1 MPPEPARPGGDT
13 PERGQAEPDQHERGR
28 SEPARTSGGSARGSN
43 ALLTV
48 EAATKVY
55 GRIVACDAI
64 SLAVDSGEIR
74 GLLGQNGAG
83 KSTLMKMVS
92 GVVHPDG
99 GRVLLE
105 GGELPPGD
113 PIAALEA
120 GIGMVHQHFSLV
132 GALTVWENVALGER
146 GRVRSSEAIQR
157 VVEIG
162 ERYGLPIDP
171 RARVEDLSPAQRQ
184 RVEIIK
190 CLRQDPRLIILDEPT
205 SVLTSQE
212 SRVLFEVLREM
223 VNQRGCAVVLISH
236 RLEEILRATDRV
248 TVLRDGRAIS
258 TIATGSA
265 TAASLANEMLGR
277 EASLEEEGAAIG
289 LVTVAE
295 RRDPDGAHEQ
305 HAGPAHRTESP
316 AAPCDADQAAAL
328 QVENVSARGP
338 DGRRLLEGLSL
349 SVRSGEILG
358 VAGVEGNGQDALVE
372 LLSGLLAPDAGRVMV
387 SGREIPL
394 GRPDPRSSIGVI
406 PADRRESGSVLGMTV
421 AENLM
426 LNQLDRV
433 MRRGVIMSRLLR
445 RRAGELIRQF
455 DIAAASLDAPM
466 WSLSGGNQ
474 QRVVLARELSRNP
487 DVLLAAQPTQGLD
500 VGAIEDMWARLNSV
514 ARDGTAVLLI
524 STELDEILALADRID
539 VIHRGTIV
547 GSMDSA
553 AVDHERLG
561 LMMGGHAA

>member
-13 PERGQAEPDQHERGR
+13 PEGIQAEPGQHERAR
-28 SEPARTSGGSARGSN
+28 SEPDQSPNGSVRGSN

-48 EAATKVY
+48 EGATKVY
-55 GRIVACDAI
+55 GRIVACDAV
-64 SLAVDSGEIR
+64 SLAVKSGEIR

-92 GVVHPDG
+92 GVVRPDG
-99 GRVLLE
+99 GQVLLD
-105 GGELPPGD
+105 GNQLPPGD

-132 GALTVWENVALGER
+132 SALTVWENVALGER
-146 GRVRSSEAIQR
+146 GRIRSSEAIER

-205 SVLTSQE
+205 SVLTTQE
-212 SRVLFEVLREM
+212 SRVLFDVLREM

-258 TIATGSA
+258 TIATGAA

-277 EASLEEEGAAIG
+277 EASLEAEGAAIG
-289 LVTVAE
+289 LLGVQE
-295 RRDPDGAHEQ
+295 RRGLGEAEEEPAEPAGRAESSSAPSGAE
-305 HAGPAHRTESP
+305 PAV
-316 AAPCDADQAAAL
+316 AL
-328 QVENVSARGP
+328 EVENVSARGP

-349 SVRSGEILG
+349 SVGRGEILG

-372 LLSGLLAPDAGRVMV
+372 LLSGLLAPDAGRVTV

-394 GRPDPRSSIGVI
+394 GRPDRHSTIGVI
-406 PADRRESGSVLGMTV
+406 PSDRRESGSVLGMTV
-421 AENLM
+421 AENLV
-426 LNQLDRV
+426 LNQMDRV
-433 MRRGVIMSRLLR
+433 MRRGVIMPRLLR

-455 DIAAASLDAPM
+455 DIAAASTDAPM

-474 QRVVLARELSRNP
+474 QRVVLARELSRHP

-500 VGAIEDMWARLNSV
+500 VGAIEDMWARLRDV

-561 LMMGGHAA
+561 LMMGGRTA

>member
-1 MPPEPARPGGDT
+1 MPPEPANPGDEA
-13 PERGQAEPDQHERGR
+13 PEEAQAEPDQHEPGR
-28 SEPARTSGGSARGSN
+28 SEPEQSPNASAREPR

-48 EAATKVY
+48 ERATKVY
-55 GRIVACDAI
+55 GRIVACDAV
-64 SLAVDSGEIR
+64 SLAVDAGEIR

-92 GVVHPDG
+92 GVVRPDG
-99 GRVLLE
+99 GRVLLD
-105 GGELPPGD
+105 GSQLPPGD

-132 GALTVWENVALGER
+132 RALTVWENVALGER
-146 GRVRSSEAIQR
+146 GRIRSAEAIDR

-212 SRVLFEVLREM
+212 SRVLFDVLREM
-223 VNQRGCAVVLISH
+223 VNRRGCAVVLISH

-258 TIATGSA
+258 TIATGTA

-277 EASLEEEGAAIG
+277 EASLEDEGAAIG
-289 LVTVAE
+289 LVAVQE
-295 RRDPDGAHEQ
+295 RRDPGGTHE
-305 HAGPAHRTESP
+305 GPAEPADRAAAS
-316 AAPCDADQAAAL
+316 AAPSDAEEAVAL
-328 QVENVSARGP
+328 QVENLSARGP

-349 SVRSGEILG
+349 RVGRGEILG

-372 LLSGLLAPDAGRVMV
+372 LLSGLLAPEAGRVMV

-394 GRPDPRSSIGVI
+394 GRPDPHSTIGVI
-406 PADRRESGSVLGMTV
+406 PSDRRESGSVLDMTV
-421 AENLM
+421 AENLV

-433 MRRGVIMSRLLR
+433 MRRGVIIPRLVR
-445 RRAGELIRQF
+445 RRARQLVRQF
-455 DIAAASLDAPM
+455 DITAASMDAPM

-487 DVLLAAQPTQGLD
+487 AVLLAAQPTQGLD
-500 VGAIEDMWARLNSV
+500 VGAIEDMWARLSNV

-561 LMMGGHAA
+561 LMMGGQAA

>member
-1 MPPEPARPGGDT
+1 MPPEPARPGGDA
-13 PERGQAEPDQHERGR
+13 PQGGQAEPGQHERGR
-28 SEPARTSGGSARGSN
+28 SEPDQSPNGSARESN
-43 ALLTV
+43 ALLTI
-48 EAATKVY
+48 EGATKVY
-55 GRIVACDAI
+55 GRIVACDAV
-64 SLAVDSGEIR
+64 SLAVNSGEIR

-92 GVVHPDG
+92 GVVRPDG
-99 GRVLLE
+99 GQVLLD
-105 GGELPPGD
+105 GSQLPPGD

-132 GALTVWENVALGER
+132 SALTVWENVALGER
-146 GRVRSSEAIQR
+146 GRIRSSEAIER

-212 SRVLFEVLREM
+212 SRVLFDVLRGM

-258 TIATGSA
+258 TVATDTA
-265 TAASLANEMLGR
+265 TAESLANEMLGR
-277 EASLEEEGAAIG
+277 EASLEAEGAAIG
-289 LVTVAE
+289 LLGVQERRGPGEARAEPAEPAGRAEPSSDAE
-295 RRDPDGAHEQ
+295 RAVV
-305 HAGPAHRTESP
+305 
-316 AAPCDADQAAAL
+316 L
-328 QVENVSARGP
+328 KVENVSARGP

-349 SVRSGEILG
+349 SVRRGEILG

-372 LLSGLLAPDAGRVMV
+372 LLSGLLAPDAGRVTV

-394 GRPDPRSSIGVI
+394 GRPDRHSTIGVI
-406 PADRRESGSVLGMTV
+406 PSDRRESGSVLGMTV
-421 AENLM
+421 AENLV
-426 LNQLDRV
+426 LNQMDRV
-433 MRRGVIMSRLLR
+433 MRRGVIMPRLVR

-455 DIAAASLDAPM
+455 DIAAASTDAPM

-500 VGAIEDMWARLNSV
+500 VGAIEDMWARLRDV

-553 AVDHERLG
+553 GVDHERLG
-561 LMMGGHAA
+561 LMMGGRTA

>member
-13 PERGQAEPDQHERGR
+13 PEGGQAEPDQHERGR
-28 SEPARTSGGSARGSN
+28 SEPARASGGSARESN

-48 EAATKVY
+48 ETATKVY

-105 GGELPPGD
+105 DSELPPGD

-295 RRDPDGAHEQ
+295 RRDPGGAHEQ
-305 HAGPAHRTESP
+305 HAGPADRAESP
-316 AAPCDADQAAAL
+316 ATPSDAEQAAAL

-394 GRPDPRSSIGVI
+394 GRPDPQSSIGVI

-514 ARDGTAVLLI
+514 ARNGTAVLLI

-547 GSMDSA
+547 GSMDSD

-561 LMMGGHAA
+561 LMMGGQAA